1 MKIEGLFPTPIF
13 ISAMTRPF
21 TKKEVNCFDKYKK
34 NAVLNAGGNK
44 YSKETF
50 VLHDKNLVKLKK
62 ELFTCIQ
69 YYFDNVFQSKNNVTP
84 IITQSWLNWNEKN
97 QGHHIHRHSNS
108 VLSGVLYI
116 KANREVDTIKFY
128 KDNNPMIELTPE
140 VVNAYNCKSWW
151 HPVHTGDIFLF
162 PSSLM
167 HGVDVKQEDDL
178 RISLSFNVFVEGT
191 IGDDLELNLLNI

>member
-1 MKIEGLFPTPIF
+1 MRIENLFPTPVT
-13 ISAMTRPF
+13 SMARQF
-21 TKKEVNCFDKYKK
+21 TKKELNCFDQYQK

-44 YSKETF
+44 YSKDTF
-50 VLHDKNLVKLKK
+50 VLNNKNLNKVKK
-62 ELFTCIQ
+62 ELLVCIQ
-69 YYFDNVFQSKNNVTP
+69 YYFDNVFQSKNNVKP

-108 VLSGVLYI
+108 ILSGVLYI

-140 VVNAYNCKSWW
+140 IVNAYNCKSWW

-162 PSSLM
+162 PSGLM

-191 IGDDLELNLLNI
+191 IGSDLELNILNI